1 MQTTAQ
7 DLHASRQEKFMKNI
21 PEWLNHAVVA
31 LIAVFVF
38 VIPFH
43 FNTAI
48 QEICFYTALF
58 LAISLHVFKKKPL
71 TLQSPLTLSFGLFV
85 FWAFIGLFFALNK
98 ENSIHD
104 FYGHLLK
111 NLVLFYLIVNF
122 YRTKTSFLLIAWALV
137 VSISLFSL
145 GLMIYFYVTLD
156 HTLSDRLLS
165 INIPTNIISV
175 ITIFPCMIAH
185 NVFFRTKYL
194 SIRIILVFCLFT
206 IILSIIFTAS
216 RFSVSILILSLIL
229 MSLCVTNKRGSL
241 LLAIFIMLL
250 IFCFPVKTRL
260 VTNDFMNDVK
270 NDPRFFLSNPF
281 VEIIKTYP
289 VAGIGFGMDSYADKK
304 ILEKYNA
311 KLAKKDRLDDQSLS
325 AWYYPHNI
333 YIDIA
338 TRLGFAGLL
347 IFFYIVFSYFR
358 TGWLI
363 MKHSRDDFLR
373 SWSFCL
379 MISFLA
385 LLVIGMFES
394 FLGFSVSVV
403 LYVQCAMM
411 IVLWRIHS
419 EFPLQIGDGT
429 SPQ

>member
-1 MQTTAQ
+1 
-7 DLHASRQEKFMKNI
+7 
-21 PEWLNHAVVA
+21 
-31 LIAVFVF
+31 
-38 VIPFH
+38 
-43 FNTAI
+43 
-48 QEICFYTALF
+48 
-58 LAISLHVFKKKPL
+58 
-71 TLQSPLTLSFGLFV
+71 
-85 FWAFIGLFFALNK
+85 
-98 ENSIHD
+98 
-104 FYGHLLK
+104 
-111 NLVLFYLIVNF
+111 
-122 YRTKTSFLLIAWALV
+122 
-137 VSISLFSL
+137 
-145 GLMIYFYVTLD
+145 
-156 HTLSDRLLS
+156 
-165 INIPTNIISV
+165 
-175 ITIFPCMIAH
+175 
-185 NVFFRTKYL
+185 
-194 SIRIILVFCLFT
+194 
-206 IILSIIFTAS
+206 
-216 RFSVSILILSLIL
+216 
-229 MSLCVTNKRGSL
+229 
-241 LLAIFIMLL
+241 
-250 IFCFPVKTRL
+250 
-260 VTNDFMNDVK
+260 MNDVK